1 MTQARSPI
9 GLGDVFQAIAA
20 IAPDDPARWG
30 EIAAVLGFEATGELG
45 VPQQPD
51 APGEAATAPPTRP
64 RDIVLA
70 ASTPRQEGA
79 LPVLPPASLPSPGS
93 TPPPFL
99 VEVATLPHEAPAG
112 AAPIEPPPLQ
122 PLWPAATTPSLL
134 RAAVVMPQADGEPDV
149 DALVDA
155 LARRRGLQHL
165 PRRRAWRIARDVV
178 LLQDLGAGMDAFLDD
193 MEPLLQALRQ
203 VAGQHAVRDEA
214 FLGRPLEAL
223 ERAGCHRGTAVV
235 VLSDLGLGRLATAEE
250 RDPARWFELADAVA
264 RVQARLTVLT
274 PWDRWPA
281 ELAARL
287 SLVTWDRGT
296 GVAQVMHAVR
306 QHG

>member
-1 MTQARSPI
+1 MTQARPPI

-20 IAPDDPARWG
+20 IAPDEPARWAD
-30 EIAAVLGFEATGELG
+30 IAAVLGFVATHVLPGKPAAD
-45 VPQQPD
+45 V
-51 APGEAATAPPTRP
+51 PGEAIIAPPTRP

-70 ASTPRQEGA
+70 PAAPRQEGS
-79 LPVLPPASLPSPGS
+79 LPVLAPVSLPSPGEP
-93 TPPPFL
+93 PPPFL
-99 VEVATLPHEAPAG
+99 VEVETLPHEPPAG
-112 AAPIEPPPLQ
+112 AAGGEPPPLQ
-122 PLWPAATTPSLL
+122 PLWPVATTPSLL

-149 DALVDA
+149 GALVDA
-155 LARRRGLQHL
+155 LARRRGLQRL
-165 PRRRAWRIARDVV
+165 PRRQAWSIAHDVV
-178 LLQDLGAGMDAFLDD
+178 LLQDLGAGMDAFIED
-193 MEPLLQALRQ
+193 MEPLLHALRQ
-203 VAGQHAVRDEA
+203 VAGRHAVRDEA
-214 FLGRPLEAL
+214 FVGRPLEAL

-264 RVQARLTVLT
+264 RAQARLTVLT
-274 PWDRWPA
+274 PWERWPA

-296 GVAQVMHAVR
+296 AVAQVMHAVR